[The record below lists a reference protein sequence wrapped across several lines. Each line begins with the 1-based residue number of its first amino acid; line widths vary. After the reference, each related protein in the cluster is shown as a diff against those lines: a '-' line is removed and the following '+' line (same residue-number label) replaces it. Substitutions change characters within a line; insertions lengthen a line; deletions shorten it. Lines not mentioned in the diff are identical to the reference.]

1 MSPTCYQ
8 VSFLLFKNDLIA
20 PKHEKKTKNKNVI
33 TYPPSQPLNC
43 LKILKDSL
51 KNSIILP
58 VVSRVYQMS
67 YKYSI
72 KLFYVLKGVDLNN
85 TIKKIDLITGPNL
98 GGGGGVSRGSAK
110 SPNFTFF
117 FLKPS
122 LSLYWWVLV
131 ETNSSVLLSVNTKPN
146 KS

>member
-8 VSFLLFKNDLIA
+8 VSFLLFKNDPIA

-33 TYPPSQPLNC
+33 TPPPPSHPLNC

-72 KLFYVLKGVDLNN
+72 KLFYVLKGVDLNK
-85 TIKKIDLITGPNL
+85 TIKKST
-98 GGGGGVSRGSAK
+98 
-110 SPNFTFF
+110 
-117 FLKPS
+117 
-122 LSLYWWVLV
+122 
-131 ETNSSVLLSVNTKPN
+131 
-146 KS
+146 